1 MNRRYFCPQCHANLN
16 PNVKIILMAR
26 RTGEQGLILL
36 SPQPGNYEV
45 IVADELRLQSGDL
58 VEFHC
63 PVCSTS
69 ITSNH
74 DETMAKLVLRLA
86 TGAEGKVYF
95 ARRFGEHATYFV
107 VDDEVQSFGENAMPQ
122 GHLNFFGSG
131 QDED

>member
-1 MNRRYFCPQCHANLN
+1 MNRRYFCPKCHANLN

-26 RTGEQGLILL
+26 RNGEQGLILL

-45 IVADELRLQSGDL
+45 IVADEIKLQAEDL

-69 ITSNH
+69 LTTEK
-74 DETMAKLVLRLA
+74 DEAMAELTFKLA
-86 TGAEGKVYF
+86 SGSDGTVYF
-95 ARRFGEHATYFV
+95 SRRFGEHATYFV
-107 VDDEVQSFGENAMPQ
+107 IDDEVQSFGKNAMPHP
-122 GHLNFFGSG
+122 HLNFFGSG